1 MKVLINGRNGQVS
14 HELQRRL
21 GGVGELIV
29 LGRDQLDLA
38 QPDQIRR
45 QVQNLRPD
53 LIINA
58 AAHTAVDLAESEPQ
72 AAFAINAIAPGI
84 LAEEA
89 RALDIP
95 LIHYSTDYVFD
106 GLKAGPYNE
115 DDTPNPLGVYGK
127 SKLAGEQAIRDV
139 QGKYLILRT
148 SWVYST
154 HGRNFLLTMQRL
166 LQEKPEL
173 RVVADQIGAPTWAGT
188 IANST
193 LALIEHWQANE
204 VANWGTYHLSAQGET
219 SWFGFAQAIG
229 EALRQQGK
237 PCAALHPQ
245 PDRSTR
251 AWIAV
256 ACNAIGASVNLTGRR
271 RCASALPNKPEHQ
284 RRPALALKHDV
295 SASQRRR
302 VADMRACSRKRH

>member
-1 MKVLINGRNGQVS
+1 VKVLINGRHGQVS

-21 GGVGELIV
+21 GAVGELIV

-45 QVQNLRPD
+45 QVQNIRPD

-72 AAFAINAIAPGI
+72 AAFAINAVAPGI

-89 RALDIP
+89 LALDIP

-106 GLKAGPYNE
+106 GRKTGPYTE

-139 QGKYLILRT
+139 QGKHLILRT

-193 LALIEHWQANE
+193 LALIERWQANE
-204 VANWGTYHLSAQGET
+204 VADWGTYHLTAQGET
-219 SWFGFAQAIG
+219 SWLGFAQAIG

-237 PCAALHPQ
+237 PCAKLIAIPSSDYPTPAARPLNSRLDCSRLQRDWGVSQ
-245 PDRSTR
+245 PDWQTALRE
-251 AWIAV
+251 
-256 ACNAIGASVNLTGRR
+256 CLTEQ
-271 RCASALPNKPEHQ
+271 P
-284 RRPALALKHDV
+284 
-295 SASQRRR
+295 
-302 VADMRACSRKRH
+302 

>member
-1 MKVLINGRNGQVS
+1 MKILINGQNGQVS
-14 HELQRRL
+14 RELQRRL

-38 QPDQIRR
+38 QPDHIR
-45 QVQNLRPD
+45 QHVQTVRPD

-58 AAHTAVDLAESEPQ
+58 AAHTAVDQAESEPEL
-72 AAFAINAIAPGI
+72 AFAINATGPGV

-89 RALDIP
+89 LALGIP

-106 GLKAGPYNE
+106 GSKAEPYDE
-115 DDTPNPLGVYGK
+115 DDAPNPLGVYGK
-127 SKLAGEQAIRDV
+127 SKWAGEQAITAV
-139 QGKYLILRT
+139 QGQHLILRT

-173 RVVADQIGAPTWAGT
+173 RIVADQIGAPTWAGT

-193 LALIEHWQANE
+193 VALIERWQAGQ
-204 VANWGTYHLSAQGET
+204 AGAWGTYHLTARGET

-229 EALRQQGK
+229 NALREQGK
-237 PCAALHPQ
+237 PCANLLPIPSSDYPTPAARPLNSRLDCSRLRREWGVSQ
-245 PDRSTR
+245 PDWQT
-251 AWIAV
+251 
-256 ACNAIGASVNLTGRR
+256 
-271 RCASALPNKPEHQ
+271 ALREC
-284 RRPALALKHDV
+284 LAGQ
-295 SASQRRR
+295 A
-302 VADMRACSRKRH
+302 

>member
-1 MKVLINGRNGQVS
+1 MKILINGQNGQVS
-14 HELQRRL
+14 RELQRRL

-38 QPDQIRR
+38 QPDHIR
-45 QVQNLRPD
+45 QHVQTVRPD

-58 AAHTAVDLAESEPQ
+58 AAHTAVDQAESEPEL
-72 AAFAINAIAPGI
+72 AFAINATGPGV

-89 RALDIP
+89 LALGIP

-106 GLKAGPYNE
+106 GSKAEPYDE
-115 DDTPNPLGVYGK
+115 DDAPNPLGVYGK
-127 SKLAGEQAIRDV
+127 SKWAGEQAITAV
-139 QGKYLILRT
+139 QGQHLILRT

-173 RVVADQIGAPTWAGT
+173 RIVADQIGAPTWAGT

-193 LALIEHWQANE
+193 VALIERWQAGQ
-204 VANWGTYHLSAQGET
+204 AGAWGTYHLTARGET

-229 EALRQQGK
+229 DALREQGK
-237 PCAALHPQ
+237 PCANLLPIPSSDYPTPAARPLNSRLDCSRLQREWGVSQ
-245 PDRSTR
+245 PDWQT
-251 AWIAV
+251 
-256 ACNAIGASVNLTGRR
+256 
-271 RCASALPNKPEHQ
+271 ALREC
-284 RRPALALKHDV
+284 LAGQ
-295 SASQRRR
+295 A
-302 VADMRACSRKRH
+302 

>member
-1 MKVLINGRNGQVS
+1 MKILINGRHGQVS
-14 HELQRRL
+14 HELQQRL
-21 GGVGELIV
+21 GAVGELVV

-38 QPDQIRR
+38 QPDQIRH
-45 QVQNLRPD
+45 QVQNIRPD

-72 AAFAINAIAPGI
+72 SAFAINAVAPGI

-89 RALDIP
+89 LALDIP

-106 GLKAGPYNE
+106 GMKAGPYNE

-139 QGKYLILRT
+139 QGQYLILRT

-193 LALIEHWQANE
+193 LALIQRWQTSQ
-204 VANWGTYHLSAQGET
+204 VTNWGTYHLSAQGET

-237 PCAALHPQ
+237 PCADLLPIPSSDYPTPAARPLNSRLDCSRLQRDWGVSQ
-245 PDRSTR
+245 PDWQTALRE
-251 AWIAV
+251 
-256 ACNAIGASVNLTGRR
+256 CLNLQ
-271 RCASALPNKPEHQ
+271 A
-284 RRPALALKHDV
+284 
-295 SASQRRR
+295 
-302 VADMRACSRKRH
+302 